1 MSTVYVDKIKSQT
14 GTTDAIEIDSSGRVL
29 TPARPIFSATTYSAD
44 GSVHEAITAIQ
55 WGNVLVNQGGAFNN
69 TTGIWTCPVDGIY
82 SVHINL
88 NRKSTTT
95 NWMSAYIYQNTTVR
109 GQSWSRNNTDFEYDN
124 AVVSLFLNC
133 SANDEIVCGYNDSYS
148 GPATSGTYNQIAIS
162 LVG

>member
-29 TPARPIFSATTYSAD
+29 TPARPIFSANTYSAD

-82 SVHINL
+82 SVFINL
-88 NRKSTTT
+88 NLKATTT
-95 NWMSAYIYQNTTVR
+95 DWMASYVYQNTTVR
-109 GQSWSRNNTDFEYDN
+109 GQSWSKNNTDFNYDN
-124 AVVSLFLNC
+124 AVVSLFLDC
-133 SANDEIVCGYNDSYS
+133 SANDEIVCGYHDSYS
-148 GPATSGTYNQIAIS
+148 APKNSAGYHQIAIS